1 MNLSEIIGENL
12 RVIMEIKGRRVNELA
27 NEAGI
32 SRNTVTTLRK
42 RKFKMIQIN
51 SLDKLSQCLEV
62 SVADLVTEKVFYKGD
77 EKHRAKSDNRK

>member
-1 MNLSEIIGENL
+1 MSLSKIIGENL
-12 RVIMEIKGRRVNELA
+12 RVIMAIKSRRVNELA

-42 RKFKMIQIN
+42 GKFKMIQIN

-62 SVADLVTEKVFYKGD
+62 SVADLVTEKAFYKGG
-77 EKHRAKSDNRK
+77 EKHRTNSGNEK